1 MTKADETP
9 GAKPGKEKGD
19 RVVIQKYA
27 NRRLYNKAT
36 STYITLDNLAEMVR
50 DGVDFVVYDAKT
62 NEDITRKVLTQI
74 IFEEENNSTEG
85 KNLLPIQFLRQL
97 IGFYGDNMQAFLPS
111 YLELSL
117 DAFSK
122 QQEQMQA
129 QFATGKFPGLA
140 VGGGFLEEQV
150 RQNMLM
156 FERAMKMFT
165 PFTYGKPEA
174 AAAPA
179 AAAKPEPA
187 ADNSLD
193 DLKAQIAAMQSQIEK
208 LANK

>member
-117 DAFSK
+117 DAFTK

-165 PFTYGKPEA
+165 PFTYAKPDAAPAAAPAAKPEA
-174 AAAPA
+174 AA
-179 AAAKPEPA
+179 
-187 ADNSLD
+187 DSSLD